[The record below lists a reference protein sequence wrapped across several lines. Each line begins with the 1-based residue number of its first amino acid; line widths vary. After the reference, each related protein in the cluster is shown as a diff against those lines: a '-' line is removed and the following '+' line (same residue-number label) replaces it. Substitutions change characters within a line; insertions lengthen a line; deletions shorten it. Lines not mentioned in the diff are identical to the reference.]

1 MWLVLHAPVT
11 TDLLKQRNLRH
22 LPVPPRKALTTK
34 AHREYELTQP
44 DGVKSNERSG
54 PNRGQIG
61 LAQPRP
67 PCSTVC
73 WGKHD
78 SLSTVDDWERA
89 MDQSRDHSEADTL
102 VVAQVQ
108 AGTHKLTPVRS
119 HACQTRVSRSGKPGS
134 RLDYQDLLV
143 TPPSSTDAR
152 IPSGSVAA

>member
-11 TDLLKQRNLRH
+11 TDLLKERNPRH

-44 DGVKSNERSG
+44 DGAKSNERSG

-89 MDQSRDHSEADTL
+89 MDQSRDHSETDTL
-102 VVAQVQ
+102 VVA
-108 AGTHKLTPVRS
+108 GP
-119 HACQTRVSRSGKPGS
+119 SGDTYAHPGS
-134 RLDYQDLLV
+134 IACLPDPGEQIWQ
-143 TPPSSTDAR
+143 TG
-152 IPSGSVAA
+152 IPSGLPGSAGHATK